1 MELWFVELFCK
12 YCRCTWVYCL
22 SAHCAAPALALHN
35 CLDTEIAQPSPRG
48 PPHNSSQSRTPVTA
62 SLSCLFTVLSTLY
75 SWSLHRIYCLD
86 LWMTQLLSIVASPVG
101 YSPVATP
108 SHTTRRITVLTPL
121 FRHKS
126 RGRGSKRHVSRVR
139 TLAQNREPLIR
150 KSARDINFYTCFFYS
165 VKKCSRF

>member
-1 MELWFVELFCK
+1 M
-12 YCRCTWVYCL
+12 

-48 PPHNSSQSRTPVTA
+48 PPQNSSQFRTPVTA
-62 SLSCLFTVLSTLY
+62 SLSCLFTVPSV
-75 SWSLHRIYCLD
+75 
-86 LWMTQLLSIVASPVG
+86 QLESSQDIQFGPLNDSAVAIVASPVG

-121 FRHKS
+121 SRHKS

-139 TLAQNREPLIR
+139 IEQRTSDPEIR
-150 KSARDINFYTCFFYS
+150 
-165 VKKCSRF
+165 

>member
-1 MELWFVELFCK
+1 M
-12 YCRCTWVYCL
+12 

-62 SLSCLFTVLSTLY
+62 SLSCLFTLLSVQLKSSQDIY
-75 SWSLHRIYCLD
+75 SLD
-86 LWMTQLLSIVASPVG
+86 LGMTQLSIVASPVG

-121 FRHKS
+121 SRHKS

-139 TLAQNREPLIR
+139 TEQRTSDPEIR
-150 KSARDINFYTCFFYS
+150 
-165 VKKCSRF
+165 